1 MTPDIT
7 EDTTATA
14 DVKQL
19 YFGEEKITKID
30 WNSIY
35 LEGQKFPVF
44 LADVFL
50 EGDYKLITEE
60 ANKADPY
67 DAMVT
72 LGMSKIINVLTEL
85 NFNELLYKE
94 TLKRVDNSLRQT
106 FETSISKKYNAAGI
120 PFIPIRDVMVDGV
133 DTDYF
138 K

>member
-1 MTPDIT
+1 
-7 EDTTATA
+7 
-14 DVKQL
+14 
-19 YFGEEKITKID
+19 
-30 WNSIY
+30 
-35 LEGQKFPVF
+35 
-44 LADVFL
+44 
-50 EGDYKLITEE
+50 
-60 ANKADPY
+60 
-67 DAMVT
+67 MVT

>member
-60 ANKADPY
+60 INKADPY